1 MGMEHAEEP
10 PVSVSRS
17 GRTCCAISV
26 APLPEAQNWAGSF
39 AVAALAASTSS
50 AVVATQ
56 PVERAWSPEIA
67 QDSSPPPLQSLLCTF
82 LI

>member
-17 GRTCCAISV
+17 Q
-26 APLPEAQNWAGSF
+26 PYWAGSF